1 MKRKEHTVSAKKQSG
16 NGPRTGFGK
25 FMVYKF
31 IPQYSNNVQGLVYM
45 GAAFLIIIVGLR
57 GLGEL
62 AGQIAIVPRFLLEG
76 KKVSPNWVMVALF
89 LEFALLMV
97 MAITTFFTPE
107 EPMFDEPTVHKGDMP
122 SDELQRIKNQMAE
135 IKSLAKSDIDTLN
148 EYLESI
154 NNVNRKLAQSK
165 SDFLKSLG
173 DLRQLFKQ

>member
-1 MKRKEHTVSAKKQSG
+1 MSTKRQSG
-16 NGPRTGFGK
+16 NGPKTAVGK
-25 FMVYKF
+25 FMVYTF
-31 IPQYSNNVQGLVYM
+31 IPQYANNVQGLVYM
-45 GAAFLIIIVGLR
+45 GAALLIIIVGLR

-62 AGQIAIVPRFLLEG
+62 AGQIAIVPKFLLEG
-76 KKVSPNWVMVALF
+76 KKVSPNWVMIALF
-89 LEFALLMV
+89 TEFALLMV

-107 EPMFDEPTVHKGDMP
+107 EPMFEEPVHKGDLP

-135 IKSLAKSDIDTLN
+135 IKSLAKGDMDTLN

-154 NNVNRKLAQSK
+154 NNINRKLAQSK

>member
-1 MKRKEHTVSAKKQSG
+1 MSTKKNTG
-16 NGPRTGFGK
+16 NGPRTAFGK

-62 AGQIAIVPRFLLEG
+62 AGSIAIVPRFLLDG

-107 EPMFDEPTVHKGDMP
+107 EAMFDEPVHKGDLP
-122 SDELQRIKNQMAE
+122 SDEFQRIKNQMAE
-135 IKSLAKSDIDTLN
+135 IKSLAKDDIATLN

-154 NNVNRKLAQSK
+154 NSVNRKLAQSK